1 MRMKNKHYAI
11 PVLMYHHVNTEG
23 SFINV
28 SPRRFESHIKYLQES
43 GYTSLNASDLL
54 GIFHGT
60 RNPPDKPVVITFDD
74 GWLDNWLFAF
84 PILKKCGMKAIIFVV
99 TSLIHEKGKRM
110 RSDEGT
116 VKGLPTHKEC
126 QKMVDSGSAQDV
138 MLSWEEIREM
148 ENTGLID
155 IQSHTHT
162 HQRWDKVYP
171 DHKERMKTINEELKI
186 SKEIIEEKLKKKCD
200 ALCWPWGKYNDEY
213 VEAAKSSGYKLLF
226 TTEKGANTPATGT
239 WKIKRIVI
247 GNIGNITL
255 RKKLAVFS
263 RDWLSKAYLKCF
275 K

>member
-1 MRMKNKHYAI
+1 MKNKNFAI
-11 PVLMYHHVNTEG
+11 PVLMYHHVNPEG

-28 SPRRFESHIKYLQES
+28 RPGLFESQIKYLQES
-43 GYTSLNASDLL
+43 GYTSLNTTDLL
-54 GIFHGT
+54 EIFNGT
-60 RNPPDKPVVITFDD
+60 RNPPDRPVVITFDD

-99 TSLIHEKGKRM
+99 TSLIPEKGKRM

-116 VKGLPTHKEC
+116 VKGLPAHKEC
-126 QKMVDSGSAQDV
+126 QQMVDSGSAQEV
-138 MLSWEEIREM
+138 MLSWEEITEM

-162 HQRWDKVYP
+162 HQRWDKLYT
-171 DHKERMKTINEELKI
+171 DNKERMKTLNEELKI
-186 SKEIIEEKLKKKCD
+186 SKEIIEKRLNKQCD

-213 VEAAKSSGYKLLF
+213 IEAARSSGYNLLF
-226 TTEKGANTPATGT
+226 TTEKGTNTPATGK

-247 GNIGNITL
+247 GNIGNISL
-255 RKKLAVFS
+255 MKKLAVFS

>member
-1 MRMKNKHYAI
+1 MKSKHYAI

-28 SPRRFESHIKYLQES
+28 KPQVFESHIKYLQES
-43 GYTSLNASDLL
+43 GYTSLDTADLL
-54 GIFHGT
+54 EIFHGT
-60 RNPPDKPVVITFDD
+60 GSPPAKPIVITFDD

-99 TSLIHEKGKRM
+99 TSLIQEKGKRM
-110 RSDEGT
+110 RSDEGI
-116 VKGLPTHKEC
+116 VKGLPAHKEC
-126 QKMVDSGSAQDV
+126 QIMVDSGYAQDV

-171 DHKERMKTINEELKI
+171 DNKERMNMIREELKT
-186 SKEIIEEKLKKKCD
+186 SKEIIEKKLKKHCN
-200 ALCWPWGKYNDEY
+200 ALCWPWGKYNNEY
-213 VEAAKSSGYKLLF
+213 IKAAKSSGYKLLF
-226 TTEKGANTPATGT
+226 TTEKGTNTPETGA
-239 WKIKRIVI
+239 WNIKRIVI
-247 GNIGNITL
+247 GNIGKITL

-263 RDWLSKAYLKCF
+263 RGWLSKAYLKCF